1 MSLLPPQT
9 MTLASKT
16 HHLSKLDLF
25 TPNALH
31 PSLPPLTSGLLP
43 VMGSTATMILEVDVL
58 KRKAHIRHLLGPKNH
73 TGGDEDMYR
82 RPAAHD
88 RIVTHLG
95 LYFCPAR
102 GGWRKAPPASPAA
115 MDKAV
120 KSMRSEE
127 GRREYVRKALERE
140 WAAMGMG
147 TGRTREEAVEL
158 DG

>member
-1 MSLLPPQT
+1 MLTTEAQT
-9 MTLASKT
+9 MTQALKA

-31 PSLPPLTSGLLP
+31 PNLEPLTSGLLP
-43 VMGSTATMILEVDVL
+43 VMGSTATMILETDVL
-58 KRKAHIRHLLGPKNH
+58 ARKAHIRRLLGPSAN
-73 TGGDEDMYR
+73 GSDEDMYR

-120 KSMRSEE
+120 KSMKSEE
-127 GRREYVRKALERE
+127 GRREYVRINLERE

-147 TGRTREEAVEL
+147 SGRCKEEAVEL